1 MSEESQGTNPFLLSY
16 SDLMAALLL
25 AFIIMLTSTMLK
37 IQQDKEQQEEQA
49 ERITLVKDEIIQDL
63 SAAFADHGIT
73 IEIDSL
79 TGVITFSEED
89 VHFESGSSDLMDEG
103 KDLLSTVMPIY
114 LDVLLAPE
122 YEDDIVQIIV
132 EGHTDPQPF
141 RGSGRNGSRYSTAYM
156 DNLGLSHRRAQSVVE
171 FVLNLPMNSLAEEEG
186 YTNLMGC
193 GSRLRRLLTANGAS
207 FSRPLD
213 SLGNPVTEV
222 PYETI
227 AAGEFSE
234 DSSPIDFDRSRRVEI
249 QFRLNDEQYLREI
262 REILAEEEA
271 ERS

>member
-1 MSEESQGTNPFLLSY
+1 VSENTEGTNPFLLSY

-37 IQQDKEQQEEQA
+37 IQQDKERQEDQA

-63 SAAFADHGIT
+63 RDAFAGRGIS

-89 VHFESGSSDLMDEG
+89 VHFESGSSDLLPEG
-103 KDLLSTVMPIY
+103 EVLLSEVMPIY

-122 YEDDIVQIIV
+122 YRDDIVQIIV

-141 RGSGRNGSRYSTAYM
+141 RGANGGGSRFRTAYI

-171 FVLNLPMNSLAEEEG
+171 FILMLPLDSLARNGG
-186 YTNLMGC
+186 YTNLHEC

-213 SLGNPVTEV
+213 SLGRPVADV
-222 PYETI
+222 PYREI
-227 AAGEFSE
+227 ASGEFSE
-234 DSSPIDFDRSRRVEI
+234 DSSSIDFDRSRRVEI

-262 REILAEEEA
+262 REILAEGRRE
-271 ERS
+271 S